1 MGTPY
6 ETDVLAWATE
16 QVALLRAGKLSE
28 IDIEHIA
35 EEIEDVGKSEK
46 RELKSRMV
54 VLIAH
59 LLKWQFQPERR
70 GSSWQKTIKVQRRDV
85 KYCLK
90 ETPSLQGCFNDPEWL
105 AIVWDVAVVTTENET
120 GLQNLPDKAI
130 WSPESILSDDFY
142 PDN

>member
-90 ETPSLQGCFNDPEWL
+90 EAPSLQGCFNDPEWL

-130 WSPESILSDDFY
+130 WSPELILSDDFY